1 AVLHADPGIVEEVGH
16 AARWIDAIVR
26 AVRRARL
33 GLDDLDPVLE
43 ALLDHHDA
51 GEPGVRR
58 RVGDVKLHDAGFPAG
73 ADGYFMLLVPTM
85 SKIDKISVT
94 VTREQHEKIRA
105 AVERGDYASTSE
117 VIRTA
122 LREWELKEEL
132 RRIEGERIARLW
144 DEGIAS
150 GPA

>member
-1 AVLHADPGIVEEVGH
+1 
-16 AARWIDAIVR
+16 
-26 AVRRARL
+26 
-33 GLDDLDPVLE
+33 
-43 ALLDHHDA
+43 
-51 GEPGVRR
+51 
-58 RVGDVKLHDAGFPAG
+58 
-73 ADGYFMLLVPTM
+73 MLLNPTM

-94 VTREQHEKIRA
+94 VTREQHVKIKA

-132 RRIEGERIARLW
+132 RRLEGERIGRLW

-150 GPA
+150 GGAREGPPIMERLRSKYEALQKKGGKKRSKRVG

>member
-1 AVLHADPGIVEEVGH
+1 
-16 AARWIDAIVR
+16 
-26 AVRRARL
+26 
-33 GLDDLDPVLE
+33 
-43 ALLDHHDA
+43 
-51 GEPGVRR
+51 
-58 RVGDVKLHDAGFPAG
+58 
-73 ADGYFMLLVPTM
+73 M

-94 VTREQHEKIRA
+94 VTREQHAKIKA

-132 RRIEGERIARLW
+132 RRLEGERIGRLW

-150 GPA
+150 GAARERSIDDIVAEAKGRVSKAKGEAAE